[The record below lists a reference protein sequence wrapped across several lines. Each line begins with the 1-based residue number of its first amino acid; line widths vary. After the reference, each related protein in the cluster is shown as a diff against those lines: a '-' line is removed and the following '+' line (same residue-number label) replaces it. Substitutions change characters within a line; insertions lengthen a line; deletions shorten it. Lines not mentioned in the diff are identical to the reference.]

1 MTFTL
6 SKSLE
11 ILERTPSVLSNLLSG
26 LSEEWI
32 NGNEGQN
39 TWSAK
44 QAVAHLIVCEETNW
58 LPRVKII
65 LFDNTNKTLEPISMT
80 SHFDVA
86 VHHTLDSLLHDFE
99 TLRKNG
105 IEALKSYHLND
116 LDFIKSAFH
125 PEIQEVNLKQ
135 LISTWAIHDLTH
147 INQISRVLAKQ
158 YKNEVGP
165 FKKYLKLLQ

>member
-6 SKSLE
+6 TKSLE
-11 ILERTPSVLSNLLSG
+11 ILEKTPCVLSNLLSG
-26 LSEEWI
+26 LSEAWI

-44 QAVAHLIVCEETNW
+44 QVVAHLIVCEETNW
-58 LPRVKII
+58 LPRAKIM

-80 SHFDVA
+80 SHFDIA
-86 VHHTLDSLLHDFE
+86 VRHTLDTLLHDFQ

-105 IEALKSYHLND
+105 IVELKSYHLKD
-116 LDFIKSAFH
+116 SDFIKSAFH
-125 PEIQEVNLKQ
+125 PEIHEVNLQQ
-135 LISTWAIHDLTH
+135 LISTWVIHDLTH

-158 YKNEVGP
+158 YKNEVGS